1 MNMKMN
7 IFKLIIYIVFLFSIN
22 TTSVFADRTG
32 FSDRLGTIYPEDP
45 YFKSHTLR
53 MDCPRQKTYGTYKKG
68 ETYKST
74 FNMFYN
80 SNYFWAY
87 KISRKSL
94 KILIGFK
101 DKEKNIFRIDGF
113 EKGLKKKYKRSFFSV
128 LKDIDKGSVK
138 NIFTDINDNSK
149 IIEIKNI
156 ESSGNSKYDKLCSLR
171 WGRLRTTMKNRD
183 KDEATQISKSID
195 VIKRFESSQF
205 RVINLFSQNGYNL
218 KTKFHLTDILT
229 DFAIKK
235 AQLESKSKVVI
246 KKDTDSIKLAQQ
258 KQLELDKERAL
269 RKEQEKSIKIAEA
282 KAIKL
287 AKEIA
292 LAKLKAD
299 KKSKQLKKELAL
311 QKERELLKEKALS
324 LAKQKA
330 KKFEKERELAEFKA
344 FKKAN
349 QLAKEKEKEKLIAS
363 KKLKEE
369 EKKRLV
375 EENKRKQLELKI
387 ASLKKENEK
396 KIKETSKSTINLP
409 KEWIPYRYDFSL
421 QQRQFCQL
429 TKRFFGDI
437 VKANASGN
445 EIKIN
450 MVHKERQENLDGL
463 LPGGKVNNWI
473 FKVVKIDQI
482 EDGSAAVVL
491 SLPCKSFVGS
501 GQIDTKSS
509 WLKKGSKEWRATI
522 PYEDRRFRELAK
534 LDRGQFIVASGIL
547 LEVGAFKPGQ
557 IETFYASQQIGE
569 HPLTKGLNL
578 KGELFIADLTYIA
591 ALN

>member
-1 MNMKMN
+1 MN
-7 IFKLIIYIVFLFSIN
+7 INSFKLIIYIVFLFSIN

-87 KISRKSL
+87 KISRKNL

-246 KKDTDSIKLAQQ
+246 KKDTESIKLAQK

-282 KAIKL
+282 KALKL

-396 KIKETSKSTINLP
+396 QIKETSKSTINLP

>member
-1 MNMKMN
+1 MKMN

-87 KISRKSL
+87 KISRKNL

-101 DKEKNIFRIDGF
+101 NKEKNIFRIDGF

-396 KIKETSKSTINLP
+396 QIKETSKSTINLP

-547 LEVGAFKPGQ
+547 LEVNAFKPGQ

>member
-1 MNMKMN
+1 
-7 IFKLIIYIVFLFSIN
+7 
-22 TTSVFADRTG
+22 
-32 FSDRLGTIYPEDP
+32 
-45 YFKSHTLR
+45 
-53 MDCPRQKTYGTYKKG
+53 
-68 ETYKST
+68 
-74 FNMFYN
+74 
-80 SNYFWAY
+80 
-87 KISRKSL
+87 
-94 KILIGFK
+94 
-101 DKEKNIFRIDGF
+101 
-113 EKGLKKKYKRSFFSV
+113 
-128 LKDIDKGSVK
+128 
-138 NIFTDINDNSK
+138 
-149 IIEIKNI
+149 
-156 ESSGNSKYDKLCSLR
+156 
-171 WGRLRTTMKNRD
+171 MKNRD

-396 KIKETSKSTINLP
+396 QIKETSKSTINLP

>member
-1 MNMKMN
+1 MKMN

-87 KISRKSL
+87 KISRKNL

-396 KIKETSKSTINLP
+396 QIKETSKSTINLP

>member
-1 MNMKMN
+1 MKMN

-246 KKDTDSIKLAQQ
+246 KKDTESIKLAQK

-269 RKEQEKSIKIAEA
+269 RKEQEKSIKIVEA
-282 KAIKL
+282 KALKL

-349 QLAKEKEKEKLIAS
+349 QLAKEKEKEKLIVA
-363 KKLKEE
+363 KKLEEE

-375 EENKRKQLELKI
+375 EESKRRQLELKI

-396 KIKETSKSTINLP
+396 QIKETSKSTINLP

>member
-1 MNMKMN
+1 MNIKMN
-7 IFKLIIYIVFLFSIN
+7 IFKLIIVITFLFFIK
-22 TTSVFADRTG
+22 TTLVYADGSG
-32 FSDRLGTIYPEDP
+32 FGDRLGTVYPDDP
-45 YFKSHTLR
+45 YFHGQTLK
-53 MDCPRQKTYGTYKKG
+53 MVCPKQKGGTYKAGK
-68 ETYKST
+68 TYTDT
-74 FNMFYN
+74 FTIFYN

-87 KISRKSL
+87 KSSKKNL
-94 KILIGFK
+94 NILIGFK

-113 EKGLKKKYKRSFFSV
+113 KKGLNKKYEDSFFTV
-128 LKDIDKGSVK
+128 LKNIGEVNVK
-138 NIFTDINDNSK
+138 QIFNDINDRPK
-149 IIEIKNI
+149 IVEITKLNKY
-156 ESSGNSKYDKLCSLR
+156 SSRTCSLR
-171 WGRLRTTMKNRD
+171 WVYWNSTINIIN
-183 KDEATQISKSID
+183 DEVTKISKSMD
-195 VIKRFESSQF
+195 VIKRFESAQY
-205 RVINLFSQNGYNL
+205 RIINLFSQNGYNL

-246 KKDTDSIKLAQQ
+246 KKDTESIKLAQK

-282 KAIKL
+282 KALKL

-299 KKSKQLKKELAL
+299 KKSKKLKKELAL
-311 QKERELLKEKALS
+311 QKESELLKEKALR

-330 KKFEKERELAEFKA
+330 KKLEKERELAELKA
-344 FKKAN
+344 FKKAK
-349 QLAKEKEKEKLIAS
+349 QLAKEKEKEKLIVA
-363 KKLKEE
+363 KKLEEE

-375 EENKRKQLELKI
+375 EESKRRQLELKI

-396 KIKETSKSTINLP
+396 QIKETSKSTINLP

-547 LEVGAFKPGQ
+547 LEVNAFKPGQ

>member
-396 KIKETSKSTINLP
+396 QIKETSKSTINLP

>member
-1 MNMKMN
+1 MKTN

-87 KISRKSL
+87 RISRKNL

-396 KIKETSKSTINLP
+396 QIKETSKSTINLP

>member
-1 MNMKMN
+1 MKTN

-87 KISRKSL
+87 KISRKNL

-101 DKEKNIFRIDGF
+101 NKEKNIFRIDGF

-246 KKDTDSIKLAQQ
+246 KKDTESIKLAQQ

-396 KIKETSKSTINLP
+396 QIKETSKSTINLP

-547 LEVGAFKPGQ
+547 LEVNAFKPGQ

>member
-1 MNMKMN
+1 M
-7 IFKLIIYIVFLFSIN
+7 
-22 TTSVFADRTG
+22 
-32 FSDRLGTIYPEDP
+32 
-45 YFKSHTLR
+45 
-53 MDCPRQKTYGTYKKG
+53 
-68 ETYKST
+68 
-74 FNMFYN
+74 
-80 SNYFWAY
+80 
-87 KISRKSL
+87 
-94 KILIGFK
+94 
-101 DKEKNIFRIDGF
+101 
-113 EKGLKKKYKRSFFSV
+113 
-128 LKDIDKGSVK
+128 
-138 NIFTDINDNSK
+138 
-149 IIEIKNI
+149 
-156 ESSGNSKYDKLCSLR
+156 
-171 WGRLRTTMKNRD
+171 
-183 KDEATQISKSID
+183 D

-246 KKDTDSIKLAQQ
+246 KKDTESIKLAQQ
-258 KQLELDKERAL
+258 KQLELNKERAL

-282 KAIKL
+282 KALKLANQKQLELEKERSLRKEQEKSIKLAEAKALKL

-292 LAKLKAD
+292 LAKLIAD
-299 KKSKQLKKELAL
+299 KKSKKLKKELAL
-311 QKERELLKEKALS
+311 QKESELLKEKALS

-330 KKFEKERELAEFKA
+330 KKLEKERELAEFKA
-344 FKKAN
+344 FKKAK
-349 QLAKEKEKEKLIAS
+349 QLAKEKEQEKLIAA
-363 KKLKEE
+363 KKLEEE

-375 EENKRKQLELKI
+375 EKSKRKQLELKI

-396 KIKETSKSTINLP
+396 QIKETSKSTINLP

-437 VKANASGN
+437 VKANSSGN

-578 KGELFIADLTYIA
+578 EGELFIADLSYIA

>member
-1 MNMKMN
+1 MNMNMN
-7 IFKLIIYIVFLFSIN
+7 SFKLIIFITFLFSIN
-22 TTSVFADRTG
+22 TTLVFADGTG

-68 ETYKST
+68 KTYKST
-74 FNMFYN
+74 FNIFYN
-80 SNYFWAY
+80 SNYFWGY
-87 KISRKSL
+87 KLSRNNL

-113 EKGLKKKYKRSFFSV
+113 EKGLKKKYENSFFSV
-128 LKDIDKGSVK
+128 LKNIDKVSVK
-138 NIFTDINDNSK
+138 NIFTDINDDSK
-149 IIEIKNI
+149 IIEIKQI
-156 ESSGNSKYDKLCSLR
+156 SSGKSKYNKLCSLR
-171 WGRLRTTMKNRD
+171 WGGFRTTLINQDKN
-183 KDEATQISKSID
+183 ESSNISKSMD
-195 VIKRFESSQF
+195 VIKRFESSQY

-235 AQLESKSKVVI
+235 AQLGLKSKIVV
-246 KKDTDSIKLAQQ
+246 KKDTESIILAQQ
-258 KQLELDKERAL
+258 KQLELEKERAL
-269 RKEQEKSIKIAEA
+269 RKKQEKSIKLAEA
-282 KAIKL
+282 RALKL
-287 AKEIA
+287 TKEIE
-292 LAKLKAD
+292 LSRLKAD
-299 KKSKQLKKELAL
+299 KKSKELKKVLAL
-311 QKERELLKEKALS
+311 QKERELLKEKALR

-330 KKFEKERELAEFKA
+330 KKLEKERELAEFNA
-344 FKKAN
+344 FKKAK
-349 QLAKEKEKEKLIAS
+349 QLAKEKEKEKLIAA

-375 EENKRKQLELKI
+375 EKTKRKQLELKI

-396 KIKETSKSTINLP
+396 QNKEASKSSINLP

-429 TKRFFGDI
+429 TQRFFGDI
-437 VKANASGN
+437 VKANSSGN

-509 WLKKGSKEWRATI
+509 WLKKSSKEWRATI

-534 LDRGQFIVASGIL
+534 LDRGQFIVASGTL

-569 HPLTKGLNL
+569 HPLTKELNL
-578 KGELFIADLTYIA
+578 KGELFIADLSYIA

>member
-87 KISRKSL
+87 KISRKNL

-101 DKEKNIFRIDGF
+101 NKEKNIFRIDGF

-396 KIKETSKSTINLP
+396 QIKETSKSTINLP

-547 LEVGAFKPGQ
+547 LEVNAFKPGQ

>member
-1 MNMKMN
+1 MNMN
-7 IFKLIIYIVFLFSIN
+7 INSFKLIIFIVFLFSIN
-22 TTSVFADRTG
+22 TTSVFADGTG

-45 YFKSHTLR
+45 YFKSHTIR
-53 MDCPRQKTYGTYKKG
+53 MDCPRQRTYGTYKRG

-74 FNMFYN
+74 FNIFYN
-80 SNYFWAY
+80 SNFFWAY

-113 EKGLKKKYKRSFFSV
+113 EKGLKKKYEVSYFSI
-128 LKDIDKGSVK
+128 LKNIDKVSVK

-149 IIEIKNI
+149 IIEIKLI
-156 ESSGNSKYDKLCSLR
+156 SGGGNSKYDKLCSLR
-171 WGRLRTTMKNRD
+171 WGGLRTTMKKRI

-235 AQLESKSKVVI
+235 AQLESKSKVVL
-246 KKDTDSIKLAQQ
+246 KKDTESIKLAQQ

-269 RKEQEKSIKIAEA
+269 RKEQEKSIKIVEA
-282 KAIKL
+282 KALKL
-287 AKEIA
+287 EKEIA

-330 KKFEKERELAEFKA
+330 KKFEKERQLAEFKA

-349 QLAKEKEKEKLIAS
+349 QLAKEKEKEKLIAT

-387 ASLKKENEK
+387 ASLTKENEK
-396 KIKETSKSTINLP
+396 KINETSQSTINLP

-437 VKANASGN
+437 VKANSSGN

-501 GQIDTKSS
+501 GQINTKSS

-547 LEVGAFKPGQ
+547 LEVSAFKPGQ

-578 KGELFIADLTYIA
+578 EGELFIADLSYIA
-591 ALN
+591 SLN